1 MIDRLIEK
9 QKPLF
14 QEYHSVQ
21 RLIKAKQE
29 ERKTLVAE
37 RDNCGPL
44 KVVTVVTLTK
54 QITTLTEDIE
64 ELKSKKGRTL
74 SKLGCADDKEA
85 LAAEKQ
91 LPELER
97 TRERLKAQQE
107 KLPTQA
113 NAAAGDYMR
122 AENAVPAERWNQ
134 VIEHRKLLFMDHWQN
149 LLEKLKEIYGQRFNR
164 EIYDDAR
171 RYVSDH
177 LPERKRIEK
186 EQRRQAQVELRKQTK
201 RDVSHTIHRKDNCL

>member
-1 MIDRLIEK
+1 M
-9 QKPLF
+9 
-14 QEYHSVQ
+14 Q

-29 ERKTLVAE
+29 ERKALVAE

-44 KVVTVVTLTK
+44 KVVTVVALTK

-134 VIEHRKLLFMDHWQN
+134 VIEHRKLLFMDHWQS

-177 LPERKRIEK
+177 LPERKRESIVDAVKETEK
-186 EQRRQAQVELRKQTK
+186 TQQIDLQKKRLRRDFSL
-201 RDVSHTIHRKDNCL
+201 